1 MVCLVSWEHYTATR
15 YISQTANST
24 FRDQRPR
31 RWLLS
36 LPTVETGG
44 FSEHLVTTL
53 PTELRGVWI
62 PKPKKSDWPAAGAAI
77 VYTDGYENYVFSD
90 TPDGVGDLIEDIC
103 IDLSTGV
110 HSPLSS
116 AEQYR
121 AKYKGVNMRTAPTRH
136 GPHVVHV
143 IVDIEWTESNGQ
155 LTFAF
160 TNGEAPSE

>member
-1 MVCLVSWEHYTATR
+1 MTT
-15 YISQTANST
+15 
-24 FRDQRPR
+24 
-31 RWLLS
+31 
-36 LPTVETGG
+36 LP
-44 FSEHLVTTL
+44 TL